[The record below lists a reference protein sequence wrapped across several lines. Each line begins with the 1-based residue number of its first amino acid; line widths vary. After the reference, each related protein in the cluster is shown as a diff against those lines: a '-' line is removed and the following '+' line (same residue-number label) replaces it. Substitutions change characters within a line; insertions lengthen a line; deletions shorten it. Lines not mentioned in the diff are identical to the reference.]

1 MRIPSIA
8 AAAAIALC
16 CAAHVGAAQDARLR
30 GALDPETLARVTP
43 LVDSARAE
51 SLPTDPLVGVALEG
65 AQRRAA
71 SARIV
76 SAVRDYLDAL
86 RGARGAL
93 GDGASTAE
101 IVSGAGVLLAGV
113 PSPQLKALRAA
124 RPNRSLTMALVVL
137 ADLVARGVPRDTAG
151 RAITAAVRAN
161 ARDEDFTALRR
172 FVEQDIV
179 AGASPAAA
187 AMLRV
192 RNINGVSA
200 EFGVPLPTRR
210 P

>member
-1 MRIPSIA
+1 MRT
-8 AAAAIALC
+8 L
-16 CAAHVGAAQDARLR
+16 VGAVFVLCTAAVAATAQDARLR
-30 GALDPETLARVTP
+30 GTLDAETLGRVTRM
-43 LVDSARAE
+43 VDSARAE
-51 SLPTDPLVGVALEG
+51 SLPTEPLVGVALEG
-65 AQRRAA
+65 AQRRAP

-76 SAVRDYLDAL
+76 TAVHDYLGAL
-86 RGARGAL
+86 RGARAVLGA
-93 GDGASTAE
+93 DSSPAE
-101 IVSGAGVLLAGV
+101 VVSGAGVLLSGV
-113 PSPQLKALRAA
+113 AASQLRDLRSAN
-124 RPNRSLTMALVVL
+124 PHRSLIVPLVVL

-192 RNINGVSA
+192 RNIDGVVSQFGSA
-200 EFGVPLPTRR
+200 VPVRR